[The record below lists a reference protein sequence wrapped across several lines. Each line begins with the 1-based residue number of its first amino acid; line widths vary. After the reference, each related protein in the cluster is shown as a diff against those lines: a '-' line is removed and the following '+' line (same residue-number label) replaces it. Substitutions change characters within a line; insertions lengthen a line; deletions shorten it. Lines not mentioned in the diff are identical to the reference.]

1 MDSIIDKSI
10 VFLTDRKSR
19 ELCREIFGP
28 ENEVV
33 FLVMNLTK
41 SCQKERLAAR
51 HGEGES
57 VQKLVDLMHKGSVSV
72 LIALLVLITQ
82 KHLTTI

>member
-1 MDSIIDKSI
+1 MICH
-10 VFLTDRKSR
+10 LTDRKSR

-28 ENEVV
+28 ENEVI

-51 HGEGES
+51 HGEGET
-57 VQKLVDLMHKGSVSV
+57 VEKLLDLMHKGSDSV
-72 LIALLVLITQ
+72 LILSNVTVVVISNT
-82 KHLTTI
+82 